1 MGIAAR
7 VPQNLYCAYCVG
19 STKENL
25 RANWDSPKNKV
36 IMKSNHKFFQQENL
50 KTIKFREII
59 HKRENAQAFSQKI
72 MALKTE

>member
-1 MGIAAR
+1 
-7 VPQNLYCAYCVG
+7 
-19 STKENL
+19 
-25 RANWDSPKNKV
+25 
-36 IMKSNHKFFQQENL
+36 MKSNHKFFQQENL